1 MKENLWKL
9 QCFNVC
15 KVMKQ
20 WLMMVTSCP
29 PLEGR
34 VHH

>member
-1 MKENLWKL
+1 MTEILWNL
-9 QCFNVC
+9 QCFNVY

-29 PLEGR
+29 SLEGQ